1 MKRKLMFFMTF
12 LFIGIG
18 LATAQT
24 SKVTGLVTSE
34 EDGQPVVGASVLV
47 NGTTLGTIT
56 DIDGKFTI
64 SNVPSSSKTLRVSY
78 VGMLP
83 QEVTIKEG
91 ILKIV
96 LRSDAKAL
104 DEVVVTALGIKRSEK
119 ILGYAASTV
128 KNDDLVAA
136 KSGSVM
142 SGLSGKIAGVNIS
155 SSGTAGSSQ
164 KVIVRGYSSFSS
176 NQPLYVIDGVP
187 MSNNTSLS
195 NDQGNGVI
203 EASDAI
209 DFGNGANDINPDDVE
224 SVTVLK
230 GASATALYGSRRQRC
245 SDDHHQTRQTRETD
259 RFVRRLFHG
268 FQRAPRAAG
277 TGQVRTRMGNV
288 GQRRERIVGTG
299 IGRPAQRMGLQQ
311 TDYPDE
317 KALLVRERQSPQL
330 LHHRIRDEQQHQ
342 RPHRQRKDGLDAFLR
357 QHLL

>member
-78 VGMLP
+78 VGMIP

-91 ILKIV
+91 ILNIV

-203 EASDAI
+203 AAGDAI

-230 GASATALYGSRRQRC
+230 GASATALYGSR
-245 SDDHHQTRQTRETD
+245 
-259 RFVRRLFHG
+259 
-268 FQRAPRAAG
+268 AAS
-277 TGQVRTRMGNV
+277 
-288 GQRRERIVGTG
+288 
-299 IGRPAQRMGLQQ
+299 MGLI
-311 TDYPDE
+311 DHFR
-317 KALLVRERQSPQL
+317 A
-330 LHHRIRDEQQHQ
+330 
-342 RPHRQRKDGLDAFLR
+342 
-357 QHLL
+357 